1 MIKKIIILG
10 LIIWV
15 VFIFYKKFMAGT
27 LRPFFKQHTG
37 NVDFLQR
44 KIPDYKVEKLTG
56 DGSR

>member
-10 LIIWV
+10 LIIWAAL
-15 VFIFYKKFMAGT
+15 IFYKKYMAGT
-27 LRPFFKQHTG
+27 LKPFFKQHTG

-56 DGSR
+56 DD

>member
-10 LIIWV
+10 LIIWAA
-15 VFIFYKKFMAGT
+15 FIFYKKFVAPT
-27 LRPFFKQHTG
+27 LKPFFKQHTE
-37 NVDFLQR
+37 NVDFLQQ